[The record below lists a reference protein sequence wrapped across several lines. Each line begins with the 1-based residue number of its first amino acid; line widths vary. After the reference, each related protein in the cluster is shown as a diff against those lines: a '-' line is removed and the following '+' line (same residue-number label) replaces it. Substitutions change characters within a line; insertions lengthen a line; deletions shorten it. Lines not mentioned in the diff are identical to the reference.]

1 MAQENSIGKIVTF
14 YSFKGGVGRTMA
26 VANLAF
32 LAALNGK
39 RVLVMDW
46 DLEAP
51 GLAYYFR
58 GLLSSAETR
67 ALGDAPGVLDILS
80 EWSATIEKAESDEE
94 VSALQQRFEEGSV
107 FKDCVRTLI
116 EAEMSADLLPA
127 TAALDIISAG
137 SNKVKAITTAGD
149 LPYEE
154 ALAQFSWADF
164 FDKYAGGF
172 ALEQLRLWAKKN
184 YDFVLIDSRT
194 GLSDIAGVC
203 TMQLPD
209 SVALCFA
216 LNQQNID
223 GIAKVSAAIRSK
235 RQDAVIQ
242 RAIPM
247 RVGNIDAADGSDA
260 QARALSALSHIGG
273 GISADIKADMAML
286 SIKLVD
292 DLPFYETLAPFVAKD
307 PELDKLTLNY
317 LRLGKH
323 LLDVSLSIP
332 VFNSEVLKKIQ
343 QRLQPRNATIEYINS
358 LQSAEPVRAIDELS
372 QLIDAAYDTAVN
384 GGVLDE
390 IYLHA
395 LLEVGIDISEQ
406 YSIED
411 DFYIKLEKTLDTICV
426 LYKKEPVK
434 WKEFLVSEIQ
444 LVIEYSMM
452 HLPANNVRKW
462 FCELDNILVNEVS
475 TASRLKRMNY
485 LRSSAQ
491 ISLDNNDG
499 DALNDSVSRINNI
512 YQSIIS
518 EKVVLDPVEKKS
530 MQASI
535 VDVQLLLGNIAL
547 KNNDIAEAREC
558 YENGLSLFPSLDLIE
573 TDTDLGILCFRLHY
587 QLTKLPI
594 LTKLEAAQHA
604 SKAVRFSGRLFR
616 FKFFELAKFVL
627 QASDYPE
634 VILDFC
640 ESFVNVAESNNQ
652 LILSQYLLGGASGNG
667 VNLIDFISDFSK
679 ILIVHNTERANSVL
693 RSLLQLLSFSFD
705 SLIRRK
711 IIHGDAIELRD
722 KLSFQLNELS
732 IILAGAG
739 ISMEDF
745 SGLAKAQ
752 NAYSGAFS
760 SDDSSMNAE

>member
-1 MAQENSIGKIVTF
+1 
-14 YSFKGGVGRTMA
+14 MA
-26 VANLAF
+26 VANVAF

-80 EWSATIEKAESDEE
+80 EWSATIEEAESDEE

-116 EAEMSADLLPA
+116 EAEVSADLLPA

-154 ALAQFSWADF
+154 ALAQFSWTDF

-223 GIAKVSAAIRSK
+223 GIAKVSAAIHSK

-247 RVGNIDAADGSDA
+247 RVAQRDSADGSDA

-307 PELDKLTLNY
+307 PGLDPLTLNY

-323 LLDVSLSIP
+323 LLDASFSVP
-332 VFNSEVLKKIQ
+332 PFNSNILKKVQ
-343 QRLQPRNATIEYINS
+343 QRLQPGNATIEYINS
-358 LQSAEPVRAIDELS
+358 LQTAEPERAMNELR
-372 QLIDAAYDTAVN
+372 QLIDAAYDMALN
-384 GGVLDE
+384 GGVLE
-390 IYLHA
+390 ESYLHA
-395 LLEVGIDISEQ
+395 LLEVSINLSERN
-406 YSIED
+406 SVEK
-411 DFYIKLEKTLDTICV
+411 DFYMELEKILNTISV
-426 LYKKEPVK
+426 LYKKDPTK
-434 WKEFLVSEIQ
+434 WKEILISEAQ
-444 LVIEYSMM
+444 VVIGYLAMYVP
-452 HLPANNVRKW
+452 LNDNKKVLN
-462 FCELDNILVNEVS
+462 ELNLLLINDTS
-475 TASRLKRMNY
+475 TIVRLKRMNY
-485 LRSSAQ
+485 LRYSAN
-491 ISLDNNDG
+491 ISLKMDDECSLIKSVDDIYIIIIELKKDG
-499 DALNDSVSRINNI
+499 VVLSKLES
-512 YQSIIS
+512 QSI
-518 EKVVLDPVEKKS
+518 L
-530 MQASI
+530 ATI
-535 VDVQLLLGNIAL
+535 VDTKLLIGNSEL
-547 KNNDIAEAREC
+547 KNKKIAEAREN
-558 YENGLSLFPSLDLIE
+558 YKEGLSQLSGLGLDMV
-573 TDTDLGILCFRLHY
+573 DTELGRLCFRFHY
-587 QLTKLPI
+587 QLATVSELPR
-594 LTKLEAAQHA
+594 LEAAQHA
-604 SKAVRFSGRLFR
+604 AEAVRWSGRLLR
-616 FKFFELAKFVL
+616 YYFFELAELVL
-627 QASDYPE
+627 HASDYPE
-634 VILDFC
+634 LIQDFC
-640 ESFVNVAESNNQ
+640 ESFVNVAEPRNQ
-652 LILSQYLLGGASGNG
+652 LMLSQYLGGVSNRG
-667 VNLIDFISDFSK
+667 VNFISVISELSK
-679 ILIVHNTERANSVL
+679 VLIVLNTERANAALHNLLRVL
-693 RSLLQLLSFSFD
+693 SSAFDFLL
-705 SLIRRK
+705 RRK
-711 IIHGDAIELRD
+711 LIHNDATDLRD
-722 KLSFQLNELS
+722 KLAIRLNELS
-732 IILAGAG
+732 IILAEAG

>member
-1 MAQENSIGKIVTF
+1 MEQENSMGKIVTF

-39 RVLVMDW
+39 RVLLMDW

-94 VSALQQRFEEGSV
+94 VSALQQRFEAGSV

-154 ALAQFSWADF
+154 ALAQFSWTDF

-235 RQDAVIQ
+235 RQYAVIQ

-247 RVGNIDAADGSDA
+247 RVAQRDSADGSDA

-307 PELDKLTLNY
+307 PELDPLTLNY

-323 LLDVSLSIP
+323 LLDASFSVP
-332 VFNSEVLKKIQ
+332 PFNSNILKKVQ
-343 QRLQPRNATIEYINS
+343 QRLLPSNATIEYINS
-358 LQSAEPVRAIDELS
+358 LQSAEPERAINELS
-372 QLIDAAYDTAVN
+372 RLIDAAYNMAVN

-390 IYLHA
+390 MYLHT
-395 LLEVGIDISEQ
+395 LLEAGIVLSMKNNVEREFLSE
-406 YSIED
+406 
-411 DFYIKLEKTLDTICV
+411 LEK
-426 LYKKEPVK
+426 
-434 WKEFLVSEIQ
+434 
-444 LVIEYSMM
+444 
-452 HLPANNVRKW
+452 
-462 FCELDNILVNEVS
+462 
-475 TASRLKRMNY
+475 
-485 LRSSAQ
+485 
-491 ISLDNNDG
+491 
-499 DALNDSVSRINNI
+499 
-512 YQSIIS
+512 
-518 EKVVLDPVEKKS
+518 
-530 MQASI
+530 
-535 VDVQLLLGNIAL
+535 
-547 KNNDIAEAREC
+547 
-558 YENGLSLFPSLDLIE
+558 
-573 TDTDLGILCFRLHY
+573 
-587 QLTKLPI
+587 
-594 LTKLEAAQHA
+594 
-604 SKAVRFSGRLFR
+604 
-616 FKFFELAKFVL
+616 
-627 QASDYPE
+627 
-634 VILDFC
+634 ILDIIRVF
-640 ESFVNVAESNNQ
+640 
-652 LILSQYLLGGASGNG
+652 YK
-667 VNLIDFISDFSK
+667 SDP
-679 ILIVHNTERANSVL
+679 
-693 RSLLQLLSFSFD
+693 
-705 SLIRRK
+705 
-711 IIHGDAIELRD
+711 
-722 KLSFQLNELS
+722 
-732 IILAGAG
+732 
-739 ISMEDF
+739 
-745 SGLAKAQ
+745 
-752 NAYSGAFS
+752 
-760 SDDSSMNAE
+760 

>member
-1 MAQENSIGKIVTF
+1 MEQENSIGKIVTF

-26 VANLAF
+26 VANVAF

-80 EWSATIEKAESDEE
+80 EWSATIEKAESEEE
-94 VSALQQRFEEGSV
+94 VSALQHRFEAGSV

-137 SNKVKAITTAGD
+137 CNKVKAITKAGD
-149 LPYEE
+149 LSYEE

-164 FDKYAGGF
+164 FEKYAGGF
-172 ALEQLRLWAKKN
+172 ALEQLRFWAKKH

-247 RVGNIDAADGSDA
+247 RVAQRDSADGSDA
-260 QARALSALSHIGG
+260 QARAVSALSHIGG

-292 DLPFYETLAPFVAKD
+292 DLPFYETLAPFVAND
-307 PELDKLTLNY
+307 PELDPLTLNY

-323 LLDVSLSIP
+323 LLDASFSIP
-332 VFNSEVLKKIQ
+332 AFNSEILKRVQ
-343 QRLQPRNATIEYINS
+343 QRLQPSNATIEYINS
-358 LQSAEPVRAIDELS
+358 LKSAEPERAMNEIS

-384 GGVLDE
+384 GGVFDE
-390 IYLHA
+390 MYLHT
-395 LLEVGIDISEQ
+395 LLEVGIDLSEINGVEIELLNKLDKVLNILRILHKKNPVEWQ
-406 YSIED
+406 GPLLNAIERIFEYSIMYSLRD
-411 DFYIKLEKTLDTICV
+411 DNRELLD
-426 LYKKEPVK
+426 
-434 WKEFLVSEIQ
+434 
-444 LVIEYSMM
+444 
-452 HLPANNVRKW
+452 
-462 FCELDNILVNEVS
+462 ELDRLLMQETSILGQ
-475 TASRLKRMNY
+475 LKRMGY
-485 LRSSAQ
+485 LRNYA
-491 ISLDNNDG
+491 SLCIDRNDEVSFHNAIEKINKIWFEFEKN
-499 DALNDSVSRINNI
+499 DAILSVR
-512 YQSIIS
+512 
-518 EKVVLDPVEKKS
+518 EKES
-530 MQASI
+530 MLAAI
-535 VDVQLLLGNIAL
+535 VDTKLLLGNYKL
-547 KNNDIAEAREC
+547 GNKNIAEAKEN
-558 YENGLSLFPSLDLIE
+558 YESGLSRLSILDLVE
-573 TDTDLGILCFRLHY
+573 TDTELGRLCFGLHY
-587 QLTKLPI
+587 QLAKLPI
-594 LTKLEAAQHA
+594 LTRLEAAQHA
-604 SKAVRFSGRLFR
+604 SKAIRFSGHLLRHY
-616 FKFFELAKFVL
+616 FFELAEL
-627 QASDYPE
+627 ALHASDSPE

-640 ESFVNVAESNNQ
+640 ESFVSVAESNNPFM
-652 LILSQYLLGGASGNG
+652 LSQYLLGASSNRE
-667 VNLIDFISDFSK
+667 VNFIDIISEFAK
-679 ILIVHNTERANSVL
+679 VLIVINTERANIVL
-693 RSLLQLLSFSFD
+693 RSLLQILSFAFD
-705 SLIRRK
+705 FLIKRK
-711 IIHGDAIELRD
+711 IIRDDAIDLRD
-722 KLSFQLNELS
+722 KLAVQLNELS
-732 IILAGAG
+732 LLLGGAG
-739 ISMEDF
+739 ISMDDF

-752 NAYSGAFS
+752 NVYSGAFP
-760 SDDSSMNAE
+760 SDDPSINAE